1 MLHAAAP
8 NPPIYRQMHIYKYV
22 NLCQLKKEW
31 RTRKK
36 IKNEKLSP
44 GFIPSSHSGAPW
56 MLATRPLLLF
66 SNSTDT
72 ARKHGAKQPTTSSSP
87 TTQLRRKNITS
98 LDVAVQFVSVP
109 ALCTLYGRVCVCVRN
124 RERERERARRR
135 QHKRCRSTDV
145 VMAVLGLLSFSHSP
159 SFVHPHSTDKHPQ
172 TDTHTLSSIHKHKF
186 DYLYGGKG
194 QRNLYEFL
202 ISYNAVFRALF
213 NFFFIFMPLSVC
225 FFRLSFDSILIYVC
239 IFLLLCHC
247 FFLLIY
253 IVLVCNMYDV
263 RACTNTVEIRFTEY
277 RVPNTTKCHF
287 VANIIPINH

>member
-124 RERERERARRR
+124 RERER
-135 QHKRCRSTDV
+135 
-145 VMAVLGLLSFSHSP
+145 
-159 SFVHPHSTDKHPQ
+159 
-172 TDTHTLSSIHKHKF
+172 
-186 DYLYGGKG
+186 GKE
-194 QRNLYEFL
+194 L
-202 ISYNAVFRALF
+202 A
-213 NFFFIFMPLSVC
+213 
-225 FFRLSFDSILIYVC
+225 D
-239 IFLLLCHC
+239 
-247 FFLLIY
+247 
-253 IVLVCNMYDV
+253 
-263 RACTNTVEIRFTEY
+263 
-277 RVPNTTKCHF
+277 
-287 VANIIPINH
+287 ANISAADPPMW